1 MTGVLIASLIVVAA
15 LVLWVALQ
23 SSLAQRKTQ
32 GVESQMNEL
41 RRDLQ
46 TMATAQAQ
54 SAGQIAAI
62 GQSVT
67 LRLDSVTKTLQ
78 AGVSQ
83 SAQIAAQSQS
93 AMAAELKN
101 SQQTL
106 GEIQKQLGAVQQ
118 TSSQMSQAA
127 QVLQNV
133 LSGAK
138 TRGSLGEVTLE
149 RMLEDCLPRGAHAR

>member
-1 MTGVLIASLIVVAA
+1 MTALLPIALFILVVLVVWLAIQTA
-15 LVLWVALQ
+15 Q
-23 SSLAQRKTQ
+23 SRQRSST
-32 GVESQMNEL
+32 VESQVSEL

-67 LRLDSVTKTLQ
+67 QRLDSVTKTLQ
-78 AGVSQ
+78 DGVTQ

-93 AMAAELKN
+93 AMANELKN

-106 GEIQKQLGAVQQ
+106 GEIQKQLGAV
-118 TSSQMSQAA
+118 
-127 QVLQNV
+127 
-133 LSGAK
+133 
-138 TRGSLGEVTLE
+138 
-149 RMLEDCLPRGAHAR
+149 